1 MSDLCLYY
9 PIVALFVHPGMIT
22 SYHVHINID
31 SHGDDLMSVTIAKW
45 TIEQYHE
52 LVTTGILDD
61 RRVEL
66 LDGDIV
72 EMPPEGMPHA
82 VYCGRTVKYLRN
94 LLGDRAEI
102 RETHPITLPNNSEPE
117 PDVAIV
123 RAPDTQYLA
132 HHPYPEDIFW
142 LIEYSDTTLAKDL
155 NTKQRIYAQ
164 AGILEYWVVNL
175 QASELIVFRG
185 IDNDGY
191 ETQTKLTD
199 GSIAPLSFLDLV
211 IEVSRLFSI

>member
-1 MSDLCLYY
+1 MS
-9 PIVALFVHPGMIT
+9 I
-22 SYHVHINID
+22 
-31 SHGDDLMSVTIAKW
+31 TIAKW

-66 LDGDIV
+66 LEGDIV
-72 EMPPEGMPHA
+72 AMAPEGMPQA
-82 VYCGRTVKYLRN
+82 VYCGRTVEYLRE
-94 LLGDRAEI
+94 LLRDRAKV

-123 RAPDTQYLA
+123 RSPDTQYLA

-155 NTKQRIYAQ
+155 NAKQRIYAQ

-185 IDNDGY
+185 IGNSGY
-191 ETQTKLTD
+191 ETETKLNS
-199 GSIAPLSFLDLV
+199 GAISPLSFPD
-211 IEVSRLFSI
+211 IEVEVRRLFSI

>member
-1 MSDLCLYY
+1 
-9 PIVALFVHPGMIT
+9 
-22 SYHVHINID
+22 
-31 SHGDDLMSVTIAKW
+31 MSVTIAKW

-52 LVTTGILDD
+52 LVATGILDE

-72 EMPPEGMPHA
+72 EMPPAGMPHA
-82 VYCGRTVKYLRN
+82 VYCGRTVEYLRE
-94 LLGDRAEI
+94 LLRDRAEI
-102 RETHPITLPNNSEPE
+102 REAHPVTLPNNSEPE

-123 RAPDTQYLA
+123 RAPDTQYLD

-142 LIEYSDTTLAKDL
+142 SIEYSDTTLTKDL

-185 IDNDGY
+185 VGNDGY
-191 ETQTKLTD
+191 QTETKLID
-199 GSIAPLSFLDLV
+199 GSIAPLSFPDL
-211 IEVSRLFSI
+211 EVEVRKLFSI

>member
-1 MSDLCLYY
+1 MS
-9 PIVALFVHPGMIT
+9 I
-22 SYHVHINID
+22 
-31 SHGDDLMSVTIAKW
+31 TIAKW
-45 TIEQYHE
+45 TIPFQGRYTIEQYHE

-66 LDGDIV
+66 LEGDIV
-72 EMPPEGMPHA
+72 EMAPEGMPHA

-94 LLGDRAEI
+94 LLGDRAEL

-123 RAPDTQYLA
+123 RSPDTQYLA

-155 NTKQRIYAQ
+155 NAKQRIYAQ

-175 QASELIVFRG
+175 QASELIVLRG
-185 IDNDGY
+185 IGNSGY
-191 ETQTKLTD
+191 ETETKLNS
-199 GSIAPLSFLDLV
+199 GSISPLSFPD
-211 IEVSRLFSI
+211 IEVEVRRLFSI

>member
-1 MSDLCLYY
+1 MS
-9 PIVALFVHPGMIT
+9 I
-22 SYHVHINID
+22 
-31 SHGDDLMSVTIAKW
+31 TIAKW

-52 LVTTGILDD
+52 LVATGILDD

-66 LDGDIV
+66 LEGDIV

-82 VYCGRTVKYLRN
+82 VYCGRTVEYLRE
-94 LLGDRAEI
+94 LLRDRAKV

-123 RAPDTQYLA
+123 RSPDTQYLA

-155 NTKQRIYAQ
+155 KAKQRIYAQ

-185 IDNDGY
+185 AGNDGY
-191 ETQTKLTD
+191 QTETKLNS
-199 GSIAPLSFLDLV
+199 GSISPLSFPD
-211 IEVSRLFSI
+211 IEVEVRRFFSI

>member
-1 MSDLCLYY
+1 MS
-9 PIVALFVHPGMIT
+9 II
-22 SYHVHINID
+22 
-31 SHGDDLMSVTIAKW
+31 IAKW

-66 LDGDIV
+66 LEGDIV
-72 EMPPEGMPHA
+72 EMAPEGMPHA
-82 VYCGRTVKYLRN
+82 VFCGKTVKYLRN
-94 LLGDRAEI
+94 LLGERAEI

-123 RAPDTQYLA
+123 RSPDTQYLA

-142 LIEYSDTTLAKDL
+142 LIEYSDSTLAKDL
-155 NTKQRIYAQ
+155 NAKQRIYAQ

-175 QASELIVFRG
+175 QASELIIFRG
-185 IDNDGY
+185 AGNNGY
-191 ETQTKLTD
+191 QTETKLNT
-199 GSIAPLSFLDLV
+199 GSISPLSFPD
-211 IEVSRLFSI
+211 IEVEVRRLFSI

>member
-1 MSDLCLYY
+1 MS
-9 PIVALFVHPGMIT
+9 I
-22 SYHVHINID
+22 
-31 SHGDDLMSVTIAKW
+31 TIAKW

-52 LVTTGILDD
+52 LVATGILDD
-61 RRVEL
+61 RQVEL
-66 LDGDIV
+66 LAGDIV
-72 EMPPEGMPHA
+72 EMPLEGMPHA
-82 VYCGRTVKYLRN
+82 VYCGRTVEYLRS
-94 LLGDRAEI
+94 LLTDRANV

-123 RAPDTQYLA
+123 HAPDTQYLA

-185 IDNDGY
+185 ISNDGY
-191 ETQTKLTD
+191 RAKTTSIN
-199 GSIAPLSFLDLV
+199 GSIAPLSFPDL
-211 IEVSRLFSI
+211 EVEVRRLFSI

>member
-1 MSDLCLYY
+1 MGDNL
-9 PIVALFVHPGMIT
+9 M
-22 SYHVHINID
+22 NI
-31 SHGDDLMSVTIAKW
+31 TIAKW
-45 TIEQYHE
+45 TTEQYHE
-52 LVTTGILDD
+52 LVATGILDE

-66 LDGDIV
+66 LAGDIV

-94 LLGDRAEI
+94 LLAERAEI

-123 RAPDTQYLA
+123 RSPDTQYLA

-175 QASELIVFRG
+175 PASKLIVFRDAG
-185 IDNDGY
+185 NDGY
-191 ETQTKLTD
+191 QTETTLIN
-199 GSIAPLSFLDLV
+199 GAISPLSFPDLEV
-211 IEVSRLFSI
+211 EVSRLFSI

>member
-1 MSDLCLYY
+1 MRSLPFLCI
-9 PIVALFVHPGMIT
+9 PIIQT
-22 SYHVHINID
+22 SYHVDTNID
-31 SHGDDLMSVTIAKW
+31 SQGDDLMSVTIAKW

-52 LVTTGILDD
+52 LVATGILDD

-66 LDGDIV
+66 LAGDIV

-102 RETHPITLPNNSEPE
+102 RETHPVTLPNNSEPE

-142 LIEYSDTTLAKDL
+142 LIEYSDTTLTKDL

-175 QASELIVFRG
+175 QALELIVFRG
-185 IDNDGY
+185 VGNDGY
-191 ETQTKLTD
+191 QTETRLND
-199 GSIAPLSFLDLV
+199 GSIAPLSFPA
-211 IEVSRLFSI
+211 IEVEIRRLFSI